1 LGVPEMIGRP
11 AYQQVADDL
20 RSQIATGRLPVGE
33 AIPSTAQ
40 LIQRY
45 RVSST
50 VVRQAVARLRG
61 EGLVVGQP
69 GKAVYV
75 RATPNE
81 IERESLQLEDLAQR
95 VDGVR
100 TELDALA
107 EQVDSKLNPA
117 DLDEIRHEIKQLRRA
132 FSVLQTHV
140 IDLYSRMGQPYPR
153 EAVMTAQGET
163 PPRRRKASTSRPA
176 EA

>member
-1 LGVPEMIGRP
+1 VPEMTGRP

-20 RSQIATGRLPVGE
+20 RSQIASGRLPVGE
-33 AIPSTAQ
+33 PIPSTAQ

-75 RATPNE
+75 RATPDE

-95 VDGVR
+95 VDAVR

-107 EQVDSKLNPA
+107 EQVNGKPNAA
-117 DLDEIRHEIKQLRRA
+117 DLIEIRDEIKQLRRA
-132 FSVLQTHV
+132 FGVLQTHV
-140 IDLYSRMGQPYPR
+140 MDLYSRMGQPYPR
-153 EAVMTAQGET
+153 EGVTAAQGET
-163 PPRRRKASTSRPA
+163 PPRRRKTSISRPA